1 MKNFT
6 QNRLSGFTLIELLV
20 VVLII
25 GILASV
31 ALPQYEKAVEKSRI
45 AEARTIIKSIDTALK
60 SYYLA
65 RGNASTNV
73 SFEDLDISFQN
84 EDGQPATGDSFQTK
98 NWRID
103 LNLFDCLDNSSN
115 VVGRGIV
122 VYPRSSRWEYSL
134 AYCSIE
140 GLYCNDDY
148 SAADGSVCKQIG
160 FGKRADK
167 CLGSACY
174 KE

>member
-1 MKNFT
+1 MKNLIVG
-6 QNRLSGFTLIELLV
+6 RLDGFTLIELLV

-31 ALPQYEKAVEKSRI
+31 ALPQYEKAVKKSRL
-45 AEARTIIKSIDTALK
+45 AEARTLIKSIDTALK

-65 RGNASTNV
+65 KGGATTDV
-73 SFEDLDISFQN
+73 SFENLDIGFQGS
-84 EDGQPATGDSFQTK
+84 DGQPATGKSLKTK
-98 NWRID
+98 NWEFS
-103 LNLFDCLDNSSN
+103 LNSLSCYDNSSN
-115 VVGRGIV
+115 LAGVGIV
-122 VYPRSSRWEYSL
+122 VYPTTTPVEYSL

-140 GLYCNDDY
+140 GLYCNDNY
-148 SAADGSVCKQIG
+148 STGDGSVCKQIG

-167 CLGSACY
+167 CLSSACY